1 MISSAP
7 RLNVLGEFVTK
18 AIITFE
24 STPDSASLIISDTGL
39 AGRIFGGNGFSVD
52 TDSTGASAMSGTS
65 EGSTPTALLASAP
78 ELVVT
83 DPTSVL
89 VSRKEGWAVLE
100 GGSTHPPAIGMDTR
114 IATWLHFHKNWGF
127 IQFSL

>member
-7 RLNVLGEFVTK
+7 RLNVLVEFVTK
-18 AIITFE
+18 ASITFE

-100 GGSTHPPAIGMDTR
+100 AGSTHPLAIGMD
-114 IATWLHFHKNWGF
+114 
-127 IQFSL
+127 

>member
-7 RLNVLGEFVTK
+7 RLNVLVEFVTK
-18 AIITFE
+18 ASITFE
-24 STPDSASLIISDTGL
+24 STPDSANLIISDTGL
-39 AGRIFGGNGFSVD
+39 VGRIFGGNGFSVD
-52 TDSTGASAMSGTS
+52 TDSTDASAMSGT

-89 VSRKEGWAVLE
+89 LSRKEGWAVLE
-100 GGSTHPPAIGMDTR
+100 GGSTHP
-114 IATWLHFHKNWGF
+114 H
-127 IQFSL
+127 